1 MSSKEKE
8 LPSPSSD
15 SKVGNNES
23 SEAKQ
28 AQAMMESILLQ
39 FQHTADSILKKI
51 DAMGNRIDDL
61 ETSIANLKKKEVE

>member
-1 MSSKEKE
+1 
-8 LPSPSSD
+8 
-15 SKVGNNES
+15 
-23 SEAKQ
+23 
-28 AQAMMESILLQ
+28 MMESILLQ